1 VSDGFGGYVTVNSG
15 TYTWPACSNA
25 KTFTAVE
32 EAHGTGSPTAVP
44 PTYIKSLGV
53 GIEVGS

>member
-1 VSDGFGGYVTVNSG
+1 MNSG